1 MAFSKDCKVT
11 LLVDISGFL
20 RPGSDA
26 ELFMSRLVPYMKFGV
41 SIKAVPRSL

>member
-1 MAFSKDCKVT
+1 MAFSKDRKVT

-26 ELFMSRLVPYMKFGV
+26 ELFMSRT
-41 SIKAVPRSL
+41 